1 MSDRRVCVTMPSYL
15 WVIFMTVDLERREKR
30 KYACNTVVVC
40 QIPQI
45 ALLRADFLVVI
56 CSGAACG
63 VVAEKK
69 RKKKKLVRAF
79 DGLLLLFVFSPL

>member
-1 MSDRRVCVTMPSYL
+1 MDDRRRVMSDRRVCVTMPLYL
-15 WVIFMTVDLERREKR
+15 WVIFMTVVKKKTFFYDLERKEK
-30 KYACNTVVVC
+30 KGKHACNTVVVC

-63 VVAEKK
+63 VVAENK
-69 RKKKKLVRAF
+69 
-79 DGLLLLFVFSPL
+79 